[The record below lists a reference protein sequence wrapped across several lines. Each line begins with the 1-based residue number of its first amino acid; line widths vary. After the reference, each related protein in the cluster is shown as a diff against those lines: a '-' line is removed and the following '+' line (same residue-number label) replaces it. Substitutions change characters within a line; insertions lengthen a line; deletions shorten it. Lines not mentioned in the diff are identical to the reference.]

1 MPRNGA
7 GTYTLPAGNPVVTNT
22 TITADWGN
30 DTMEDLGN
38 EITNSLSREGDGGMN
53 APLRFIDGDIN
64 APGIAWVAETN
75 TGFYY
80 AGPGEFW
87 ASVLG
92 TNVVQFT
99 DNGLL
104 IPTGIDLTVQG
115 AVSFEGALNVIGNFS
130 VATNK
135 FTVEAA
141 TGNTTVA
148 GTFVASGAGTFTSAS
163 ATSLAVGLTGAT
175 NPAFTVDSSTASQV
189 AGLKVT
195 GAATAGTVAVVV
207 TDSGSNA
214 NLTFN
219 AKGSGTIGI
228 GSVSTGAVTIT
239 PATTITG
246 VATLTAQPVLSSLTA
261 SKPVFSDASKGLVS
275 TGTLAY
281 DQGGTGQTTY
291 AAGDIV
297 YASAIN
303 TLSKLA
309 VGSSG
314 QVLKVAAGVPSW
326 ATDTTTGTVTS
337 VALSA
342 PAVFTVS
349 GSPVTSTGT
358 LALTYSG
365 TALPEANGGTAQ
377 TTYTTG
383 DFLYASGSN
392 TLSKLAV
399 GTTGQVLKV
408 AAGVPSWATDT
419 TTGTVTSVGLSAPA
433 FLTVG
438 GSPVT
443 TSGTLA
449 LTYSG
454 TAIPAVNGGTAQT
467 TYTTGDLLYASASN
481 TLSKLAVG
489 TSAQVLTVTAGVPT
503 WATSSGSGTVTSV
516 AQSFTGG
523 LISVSGSPITTSGT
537 LALTVAGTSG
547 GIPYF
552 SAASTWASSAAL
564 TQYGVIYGG
573 GAGASPVATANGTTG
588 QVLTAT
594 TSGAPSWA
602 SPATSGTVTSVA
614 VSGGTTGLTTSGGPI
629 TTSGTITL
637 AGTLAPANG
646 GTGVANNAA
655 STLTISGAYATTLT
669 VTAATGVT
677 LPTTGTLATL
687 AGSETLTN
695 KTLTSPTMTA
705 PVLGTPASGN
715 LSSCTADGTDQVGF
729 KNIPQNSQSAAYT
742 LVLADAGKHIFHPS
756 TDANARTYTIPANGS
771 VAYPIGT
778 ALTFINMTSQVVTI
792 AITTDTMYLSSAG
805 TTGSRSLAI
814 YGSAT
819 AIKMTSTTWLISGS
833 GLT

>member
-7 GTYTLPAGNPVVTNT
+7 GTYTLPAGNPVITNT
-22 TITADWGN
+22 NITADWGN
-30 DTMEDLGN
+30 DTMEDIGN
-38 EITNSLSREGDGGMN
+38 ELTNSLSRDGDGGMN

-87 ASVLG
+87 VSVLG
-92 TNVVQFT
+92 TDVVQFT

-115 AVSFEGALNVIGNFS
+115 EVSLEGGLNVAGNFS
-130 VATNK
+130 VDTNK
-135 FTVEAA
+135 FTVAA
-141 TGNTTVA
+141 ASGNTTVA
-148 GTFVASGAGTFTSAS
+148 GTLAATGALTAAAGTFTSAS

-175 NPAFTVDSSTASQV
+175 NPAFTVDSSTGSQV

-214 NLTFN
+214 SLTLN

-261 SKPVFSDASKGLVS
+261 SKPVFTDASKGLVS

-297 YASAIN
+297 YASATN

-309 VGSSG
+309 VGTSG
-314 QVLKVAAGVPSW
+314 QVLKVAGGVPSW

-349 GSPVTSTGT
+349 GSPVTTTGT

-383 DFLYASGSN
+383 DLLYASGAN

-438 GSPVT
+438 SSPVT
-443 TSGTLA
+443 SSGTLA

-454 TAIPAVNGGTAQT
+454 TAIPAANGGTAQT
-467 TYTTGDLLYASASN
+467 TYATGDLLYASGSN
-481 TLSKLAVG
+481 TLAKLGIG
-489 TSAQVLTVTAGVPT
+489 TSAQVLTVTGGVPA
-503 WATSSGSGTVTSV
+503 WG
-516 AQSFTGG
+516 
-523 LISVSGSPITTSGT
+523 
-537 LALTVAGTSG
+537 TVAGT
-547 GIPYF
+547 
-552 SAASTWASSAAL
+552 
-564 TQYGVIYGG
+564 
-573 GAGASPVATANGTTG
+573 
-588 QVLTAT
+588 
-594 TSGAPSWA
+594 
-602 SPATSGTVTSVA
+602 GTVTSVA

-629 TTSGTITL
+629 TSSGTITL

-655 STLTISGAYATTLT
+655 STLTITGAYATTLT

-687 AGSETLTN
+687 AGSETFTN
-695 KTLTSPTMTA
+695 KTLTSPTLTTPA
-705 PVLGTPASGN
+705 LGTPASGI
-715 LSSCTADGTDQVGF
+715 LSSCTVDGTNEVGF

-756 TDANARTYTIPANGS
+756 TDANARTYTIPANSS

-778 ALTFINMTSQVVTI
+778 AITFINMTAAVVTI

-805 TTGSRSLAI
+805 TTGSRSLAQ

>member
-22 TITADWGN
+22 TITAAWGN

-53 APLRFIDGDIN
+53 APLRFVDGTQ
-64 APGIAWVAETN
+64 AVPGIGWVSETSS
-75 TGFYY
+75 GFYW
-80 AGPGEFW
+80 AGPGEYW
-87 ASVLG
+87 AAVLG
-92 TNVVQFT
+92 IGVLQFT

-115 AVSFEGALNVIGNFS
+115 GVSFEGALNVIGNFS

-135 FTVEAA
+135 FTVAA
-141 TGNTTVA
+141 ASGNTTVA
-148 GTFVASGAGTFTSAS
+148 GTFAASGAGTFTSAS

-214 NLTFN
+214 SLTVN

-261 SKPVFSDASKGLVS
+261 NKPVFTDASKGLVS

-297 YASAIN
+297 YASA
-303 TLSKLA
+303 T
-309 VGSSG
+309 
-314 QVLKVAAGVPSW
+314 
-326 ATDTTTGTVTS
+326 
-337 VALSA
+337 
-342 PAVFTVS
+342 
-349 GSPVTSTGT
+349 
-358 LALTYSG
+358 
-365 TALPEANGGTAQ
+365 
-377 TTYTTG
+377 
-383 DFLYASGSN
+383 N

-443 TSGTLA
+443 TTGTLA

-454 TAIPAVNGGTAQT
+454 TALPEANGGTAQT
-467 TYTTGDLLYASASN
+467 TYTTGDLLYASGAN
-481 TLSKLAVG
+481 TLAKLAVG
-489 TSAQVLTVTAGVPT
+489 TTGQVLKVAAGVPSWDT
-503 WATSSGSGTVTSV
+503 DSAGSGTVTSV
-516 AQSFTGG
+516 D
-523 LISVSGSPITTSGT
+523 L
-537 LALTVAGTSG
+537 
-547 GIPYF
+547 
-552 SAASTWASSAAL
+552 
-564 TQYGVIYGG
+564 
-573 GAGASPVATANGTTG
+573 
-588 QVLTAT
+588 
-594 TSGAPSWA
+594 
-602 SPATSGTVTSVA
+602 
-614 VSGGTTGLTTSGGPI
+614 SGGTTGLTTSGGPI

-637 AGTLAPANG
+637 AGTLAPGNG

-687 AGSETLTN
+687 AGTETLTN
-695 KTLTSPTMTA
+695 KTLTSPTLTTPA
-705 PVLGTPASGN
+705 LGTPASGN

-756 TDANARTYTIPANGS
+756 GDANARTYTIPANSS
-771 VAYPIGT
+771 VAYSIGT
-778 ALTFINMTSQVVTI
+778 AVTFINMTSQVVTI

-805 TTGSRSLAI
+805 TTGSRSLAQ

>member
-22 TITADWGN
+22 TITAAWGN

-53 APLRFIDGDIN
+53 APLRFVDGTQ
-64 APGIAWVAETN
+64 AVPGIGWVSETSS
-75 TGFYY
+75 GFYW
-80 AGPGEFW
+80 AGPGEYW
-87 ASVLG
+87 AAVLG
-92 TNVVQFT
+92 IGVLQFT

-115 AVSFEGALNVIGNFS
+115 GVSFEGALNVIGNFS

-135 FTVEAA
+135 FTVAA
-141 TGNTTVA
+141 ASGNTTVA
-148 GTFVASGAGTFTSAS
+148 GTFAASGAGTFTSAS

-195 GAATAGTVAVVV
+195 GAATAGTVAVAV

-214 NLTFN
+214 SLTVN

-261 SKPVFSDASKGLVS
+261 NKPVFTDASKGLVS

-297 YASAIN
+297 YASA
-303 TLSKLA
+303 T
-309 VGSSG
+309 
-314 QVLKVAAGVPSW
+314 
-326 ATDTTTGTVTS
+326 
-337 VALSA
+337 
-342 PAVFTVS
+342 
-349 GSPVTSTGT
+349 
-358 LALTYSG
+358 
-365 TALPEANGGTAQ
+365 
-377 TTYTTG
+377 
-383 DFLYASGSN
+383 N

-443 TSGTLA
+443 TTGTLA

-454 TAIPAVNGGTAQT
+454 TALPEANGGTAQT
-467 TYTTGDLLYASASN
+467 TYTTGDLLYASGAN
-481 TLSKLAVG
+481 TLAKLPVG
-489 TSAQVLTVTAGVPT
+489 TTGQVLKVAAGVPSWDT
-503 WATSSGSGTVTSV
+503 DSAGSGTVTSV
-516 AQSFTGG
+516 D
-523 LISVSGSPITTSGT
+523 L
-537 LALTVAGTSG
+537 
-547 GIPYF
+547 
-552 SAASTWASSAAL
+552 
-564 TQYGVIYGG
+564 
-573 GAGASPVATANGTTG
+573 
-588 QVLTAT
+588 
-594 TSGAPSWA
+594 
-602 SPATSGTVTSVA
+602 
-614 VSGGTTGLTTSGGPI
+614 SGGTTGLTTSGGPI

-637 AGTLAPANG
+637 AGTLAPGNG

-687 AGSETLTN
+687 AGTETLTN
-695 KTLTSPTMTA
+695 KTLTSPTLTTPA
-705 PVLGTPASGN
+705 LGTPASGD
-715 LSSCTADGTDQVGF
+715 LSSCTADGTDEVGF

-756 TDANARTYTIPANGS
+756 GDTNARTYTIPANSS

-778 ALTFINMTSQVVTI
+778 ALTFINMTTEVVTI

-805 TTGSRSLAI
+805 TTGSRSLAL